1 VRLFRR
7 LDFKAKALLI
17 SAVFL
22 APLVCVVS
30 VWLPTARA
38 DLATARVEAQG
49 VAAYQAWLPVMRA
62 LIDVRNVSRATLGGA
77 DLKEQSASAYARVEQ
92 TLEGFDKYLANSGDP
107 VGLAQNFGK
116 VRAEWSAAS
125 EASRKPGAPDVSYFG
140 KLVGMSKSLVQDIG
154 QNSGLALDPAAD
166 SFYTI
171 NSLVLKMPELTE
183 DVGQLRSW
191 SIYLTGKNDPK
202 AQARFAAAST
212 RVEYLADS
220 MRADLARAVEA
231 NAELKTALDPKALDD
246 LNAFRAAAAR
256 VAQEGQLTDAKAA
269 WASGSAALDAADNL
283 LAKGIPALSAIIDGR
298 VVHNNLQMNLLLL
311 VLGVSL
317 LAAAYLFYSFY
328 LVTQGGLREV
338 QRHLESMTAGDL
350 TTQPSP
356 WGNDE
361 AARLMTTL
369 SDMQHSLREIVRR
382 VRQASDSIVTASGE
396 VASASLDL
404 SARTESTAANLE
416 ESAASIEEISSTI
429 KLTAGS
435 AREAASVAAG
445 NSQVAERGATVISE
459 VVNTMREIQT
469 SSAKIGDIIGV
480 IDGIAFQTNILAL
493 NAAVEAA
500 RAGEEGRGF
509 AVVASEVRSLAKRSA
524 DAAKEIKTLITT
536 SVERVDSGT
545 RIVQGAGDTMSEL
558 QENARRISTLLSEIS
573 TASSEQANGVTQV
586 SVAVQDLD
594 QMTQQNAA
602 LVEESAAAAESL
614 REQATELAQQ
624 VSMFRLPA

>member
-1 VRLFRR
+1 M
-7 LDFKAKALLI
+7 LI
-17 SAVFL
+17 SAVFVVPL
-22 APLVCVVS
+22 AAVFS

-38 DLATARVEAQG
+38 DLETARVEAQG
-49 VAAYQAWLPVMRA
+49 VTAYQAWLPVMRS
-62 LIDVRNVSRATLGGA
+62 LIDVRNASRVVLGGG
-77 DLKEQSASAYARVEQ
+77 DVKEQAASAYGKVDQSLAD
-92 TLEGFDKYLANSGDP
+92 FDKYIASSGDP
-107 VGLAQNFGK
+107 IGLALSFGK
-116 VRAEWSAAS
+116 LKTEWAAAA
-125 EASRKPGAPDVSYFG
+125 EASRKPGAAPDVIYFG
-140 KLVGMSKSLVQDIG
+140 KVAGLAKSLVQDIG
-154 QNSGLALDPAAD
+154 LNSGLSLDPAAD

-171 NSLVLKMPELTE
+171 NSLVLKMPELVE
-183 DVGQLRSW
+183 DAGQLRGW
-191 SIYLTGKNDPK
+191 SIYLIGKNDPK
-202 AQARFAAAST
+202 GQARMAAAST
-212 RVEYLADS
+212 RVEYLVDS
-220 MRADLARAVEA
+220 VRADLGRAVDA
-231 NAELKTALDPKALDD
+231 NADLKAALDPRALDE
-246 LNAFRAAAAR
+246 LNAYRATAAKA
-256 VAQEGQLTDAKAA
+256 ALEGQPADAKAV
-269 WASGSAALDAADNL
+269 WASGSAALDAADAL
-283 LAKGIPALSAIIDGR
+283 LAKGIPALSAIINGR
-298 VVHNNLQMNLLLL
+298 VAHHTLQMDLLLL

-317 LAAAYLFYSFY
+317 LCAAYLFYSFF
-328 LVTQGGLREV
+328 LVTHGGLREV

-350 TTQPSP
+350 TTKPSP

-361 AARLMTTL
+361 AAGLMISL

-396 VASASLDL
+396 VASASVDL

-416 ESAASIEEISSTI
+416 QSAASIEEISSTI
-429 KLTAGS
+429 KLTAAS
-435 AREAASVAAG
+435 AREAAGVAAG
-445 NSQVAERGATVISE
+445 NSQVAERGASVITE
-459 VVNTMREIQT
+459 VVDTMRDIQT

-545 RIVQGAGDTMSEL
+545 RIVQGAGETMNEL

-624 VSMFRLPA
+624 VSMFKLPA